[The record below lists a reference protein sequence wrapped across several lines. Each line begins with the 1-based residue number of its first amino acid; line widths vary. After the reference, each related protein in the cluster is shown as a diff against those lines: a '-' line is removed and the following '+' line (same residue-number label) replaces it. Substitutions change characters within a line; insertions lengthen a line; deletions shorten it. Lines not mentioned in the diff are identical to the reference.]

1 MQEVDLDNA
10 IKYQKIESNYM
21 EFSRNCAH
29 NINKENRPKIWP
41 NKAILAGQLRGHL
54 VVFDFNSVCNK
65 FVFHCTAFDL

>member
-41 NKAILAGQLRGHL
+41 NKAILAGQKRGYL
-54 VVFDFNSVCNK
+54 VVFDWFLQARKVGLKSLVQ
-65 FVFHCTAFDL
+65 V